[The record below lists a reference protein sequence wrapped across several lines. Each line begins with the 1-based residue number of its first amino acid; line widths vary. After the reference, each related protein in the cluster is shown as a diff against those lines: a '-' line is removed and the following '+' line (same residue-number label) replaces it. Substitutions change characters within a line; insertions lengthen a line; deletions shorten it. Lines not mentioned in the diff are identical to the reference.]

1 MMPRSLLQ
9 KKNLLLGIVLAA
21 ILLIASASAVLFT
34 QKHDA
39 EAYTTGFNPGRII
52 DDYIFTDTSTM
63 STAQIQDFLNS
74 KVSSCDTN
82 GSRPASDYGRPD
94 LTHAQYA
101 ATRGWSAPPYTCLKD
116 FSEGG
121 RSGAQIIY
129 DTAQQFRINPQVLV
143 VLLQKEQG
151 LVTDTWPVAS
161 QYKTATGYGCPDT
174 AACDSQYFGFTNQ
187 VAWASRMYRAVL
199 DQSPTWYSPYVL
211 GNNFILYN
219 PDHSCGGSNVNIE
232 NLATVALYDYT
243 PYQPNQA
250 SLNAGYGNGD
260 ACSAHGNRNFYSY
273 FTDWFGRVTGP
284 AYSWQMVSTEYYSD
298 AAMTTRLSSEP
309 TVQPGGKVYIR
320 VKARNNGNMA
330 WDPSFVR
337 LGTSNPRD
345 HASPFKDSSWPY
357 STRPTQLKESSVT
370 PSKIGTFD
378 FSITAPTASGS
389 YREYFNIV
397 AEGITWLNDLG
408 AYYNFNVVTPTT
420 TPNPSAS
427 ILPSG
432 GTLDAKKSL
441 VGPLGQS
448 SLELQTDGNLVLNH
462 DYQSIW
468 KTNTGGSLPKQLVMQ
483 TDGNLVLYNTAS
495 QPIWFTGTGGNPGA
509 KLSLQL
515 DGNLVLY
522 SAGNT
527 PLWSNNTIHNPNYL
541 SYVNTI
547 LQPGKLLRGQWLE
560 TADRRYKMVLQDD
573 GNLVLYSPTRAVWS
587 TRTDGTSAAYL
598 AMQTDG
604 NLVLY
609 DANDR
614 PLWQSATNDRG
625 ISALVLQQDGNLV
638 TYQGMTNPTWNT
650 RTGGQ

>member
-1 MMPRSLLQ
+1 MRALLISKKSWLTWGVASFAVLALVTIAAVSLL
-9 KKNLLLGIVLAA
+9 
-21 ILLIASASAVLFT
+21 T
-34 QKHDA
+34 QKSA

-63 STAQIQDFLNS
+63 NPSQIQDFLNS

-82 GSRPASDYGRPD
+82 GSRPATDYGRGD

-121 RSGAQIIY
+121 RSAAQIIF
-129 DTAQQFRINPQVLV
+129 DTSRQYGINPQVLV

-187 VAWASRMYRAVL
+187 VGWASKMYRAVL

-250 SLNAGYGNGD
+250 SLDAGYGNGD

-284 AYSWQMVSTEYYSD
+284 AYSWLLTGTEYYSD
-298 AAMTTRLSSEP
+298 AARTTRLSSEP
-309 TVQPGGKVYIR
+309 TVQPGGKIYIR
-320 VKARNNGNMA
+320 VKARNNGNMP
-330 WDPSFVR
+330 WDPSFIR

-345 HASPFKDSSWPY
+345 HTGLYKDNSWPY
-357 STRPTQLKESSVT
+357 PTRQAQLKEAKVT
-370 PSKIGTFD
+370 PGQTGTFE
-378 FSITAPTASGS
+378 FSITAPSNPGS
-389 YREYFNIV
+389 YREYFNVV
-397 AEGITWLNDLG
+397 AEGATWLNDLG
-408 AYYNFNVVTPTT
+408 AYYNFNVVNPTT
-420 TPNPSAS
+420 PPNPTATV
-427 ILPSG
+427 LRSG
-432 GTLDAKKSL
+432 ETLDAKKNL
-441 VGPLGQS
+441 VGPLGQT
-448 SLELQTDGNLVLNH
+448 SLELQADGNLVLNH
-462 DYQSIW
+462 DYQPTW
-468 KTNTGGSLPKQLVMQ
+468 KSNTGGSQPKQLVMQ
-483 TDGNLVLYNTAS
+483 TDGNLVLYNTNN
-495 QPIWFTGTGGNPGA
+495 QPIWYTSTGGNPGA
-509 KLSLQL
+509 QLSLQL

-522 SAGNT
+522 SASNT
-527 PLWSNNTIHNPNYL
+527 PLWSNSTVHNPNYL

-560 TADRRYKMVLQDD
+560 TADRRFKMVLQSD
-573 GNLVLYSPTRAVWS
+573 GNLVLYSPTKAVWS
-587 TRTDGTSAAYL
+587 TLTNGSTAAYL
-598 AMQTDG
+598 AMQQDG

-625 ISALVLQQDGNLV
+625 ISALALQQDGNLV
-638 TYQGMTNPTWNT
+638 VYQGMVVPTWNT